1 MPKTCI
7 IAEAGVN
14 HNGSLDL
21 ARKLVDAAA
30 DAGADIVKFQ
40 TFSAK
45 ELAAASATTAA
56 YQQQA
61 TGTTESQVEMLQ
73 KLELKYEY
81 HSILLEHCAARGIQ
95 FLSTPFDLLSIN
107 FLHSLGMPVFKIPS
121 GEITNLPYLRTIGG
135 LGKDIILSTG
145 MSTLAEVG
153 AALTVLE
160 AAGSPR
166 ARITLLH
173 CTTEYPT
180 PFEAVNLHA
189 MQTMQNAFAGIAG
202 VGYSDHTRG
211 IEVPI
216 AAVALGA
223 IIVEKHFTLDSTL
236 PGPDHKAS
244 LEPQEL
250 AAMVRAIRH
259 IEMALGDG
267 IKQPAPA
274 EIANIAVARKSL
286 VAAKDIAMGD
296 IFTVENITTKRPG
309 TGMSPML
316 WDRVLGTKA
325 RQTYA
330 KDQLLCEE

>member
-45 ELAAASATTAA
+45 ELAAASATKAS
-56 YQQQA
+56 YQQQT
-61 TGTTESQVEMLQ
+61 TGTAESQVEMLQ
-73 KLELKYEY
+73 QLELKHEY
-81 HSILLEHCAARGIQ
+81 HSILMEHCAARGIQ

-121 GEITNLPYLRTIGG
+121 GEITNLPYLRIIGG

-145 MSTLAEVG
+145 MSTLDEVG
-153 AALTVLE
+153 AALAVLE

-189 MQTMQNAFAGIAG
+189 MQTMQSTFAGIAG

-223 IIVEKHFTLDSTL
+223 IIIEKHFTLDSTL

-274 EIANIAVARKSL
+274 EIANMAVARKSL
-286 VAAKDIAMGD
+286 VAATDIAKGD
-296 IFTVENITTKRPG
+296 IFTVENLTTKRPG

-325 RQTYA
+325 RQSYA